1 MTEQELLQL
10 IEDVEQEE
18 LHQAPDYL
26 KDMILRKANPP
37 TKQTQL
43 IIYSLKTFA
52 TTAAALMILFI
63 IPQTQPNNESI
74 RQEARI
80 QMQTQIQKE
89 KEIYQEKILKN
100 KDRISVTAFLNQGTS
115 YVCNQILTIFER
127 EPNN

>member
-26 KDMILRKANPP
+26 KDMIIRKANPP
-37 TKQTQL
+37 TKRTQL
-43 IIYSLKTFA
+43 IIYSLKTVA
-52 TTAAALMILFI
+52 ATAAALMILFT

-80 QMQTQIQKE
+80 QLQTQIQKE
-89 KEIYQEKILKN
+89 KEIYQEKILKS
-100 KDRISVTAFLNQGTS
+100 KERISITDFLNQGTS

-127 EPNN
+127 EPFN